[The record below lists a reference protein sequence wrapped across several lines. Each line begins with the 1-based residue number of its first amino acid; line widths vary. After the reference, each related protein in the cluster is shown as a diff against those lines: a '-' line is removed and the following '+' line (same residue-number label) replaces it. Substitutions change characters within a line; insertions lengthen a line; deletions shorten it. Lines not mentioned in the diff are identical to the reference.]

1 MIRVLRKIF
10 DQELVVRT
18 SAGLV
23 RGERKLS
30 SLNKEVSETSKL
42 NFINK
47 KGYDVNGMEWEKI
60 MMMWSISVL
69 NSGSHECKIS
79 LDCQGGRVGKYS
91 VCGTPSWRS

>member
-1 MIRVLRKIF
+1 MKVFDLEEKTSMIRVLRKIF

-47 KGYDVNGMEWEKI
+47 KEYDVKI
-60 MMMWSISVL
+60 
-69 NSGSHECKIS
+69 E
-79 LDCQGGRVGKYS
+79 R
-91 VCGTPSWRS
+91 

>member
-1 MIRVLRKIF
+1 MILNLEEKTFMIRALRKIF

-47 KGYDVNGMEWEKI
+47 KGYDVKVE
-60 MMMWSISVL
+60 
-69 NSGSHECKIS
+69 
-79 LDCQGGRVGKYS
+79 R
-91 VCGTPSWRS
+91 

>member
-1 MIRVLRKIF
+1 MILDLEEKTSMNRVFRKIF

-47 KGYDVNGMEWEKI
+47 KGYDVKVE
-60 MMMWSISVL
+60 
-69 NSGSHECKIS
+69 
-79 LDCQGGRVGKYS
+79 R
-91 VCGTPSWRS
+91 

>member
-47 KGYDVNGMEWEKI
+47 KGYDVKNERGMEWNGKKYDDL
-60 MMMWSISVL
+60 V
-69 NSGSHECKIS
+69 NFSGKQRIA
-79 LDCQGGRVGKYS
+79 
-91 VCGTPSWRS
+91 

>member
-1 MIRVLRKIF
+1 MILDLEEKTSMIRVLRKMF

-47 KGYDVNGMEWEKI
+47 KGYDVKIERGMEWNWK
-60 MMMWSISVL
+60 
-69 NSGSHECKIS
+69 K
-79 LDCQGGRVGKYS
+79 Q
-91 VCGTPSWRS
+91 

>member
-1 MIRVLRKIF
+1 MKVFDLEEKKSMIRVLRKMF

-47 KGYDVNGMEWEKI
+47 KGYDVKIERGMEW
-60 MMMWSISVL
+60 
-69 NSGSHECKIS
+69 N
-79 LDCQGGRVGKYS
+79 
-91 VCGTPSWRS
+91 GTK